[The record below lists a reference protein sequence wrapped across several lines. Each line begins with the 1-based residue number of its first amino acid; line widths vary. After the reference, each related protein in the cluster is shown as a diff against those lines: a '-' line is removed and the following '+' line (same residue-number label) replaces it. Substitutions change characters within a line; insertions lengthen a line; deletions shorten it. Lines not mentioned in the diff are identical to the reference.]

1 VNLTRDP
8 TPGDIVVLGVG
19 NTQWADAGFGVRAI
33 ERFKAHWQCAPH
45 VEIVEAGTRGLAL
58 LPLVEA
64 ARRLIVFNA
73 VDLGHAPG
81 TLHVRTGDDATDR
94 LRTRGASLH
103 QMDCVDALACAQ
115 LKGRAPREIV
125 LIGVQPVE
133 LDTYGADL
141 SPAVRAQ
148 LDPAI
153 ALACRW
159 LRRWRAAPQPQT
171 DPACG
176 VRLTGVPPEGR
187 SSLDI
192 ERE

>member
-1 VNLTRDP
+1 MNLTRAP
-8 TPGDIVVLGVG
+8 TPGSIVVLGVG
-19 NTQWADAGFGVRAI
+19 NIQWADAGFGVRAV
-33 ERFKAHWQCAPH
+33 ERFRAQWQCAPH
-45 VEIVEAGTRGLAL
+45 VEIVEAGIRGLSL
-58 LPLVEA
+58 LPLLEA

-81 TLHVRTGDDATDR
+81 TLHVHTGDDASGR

-103 QMDCVDALACAQ
+103 QMDCVDVLAYAQ

-125 LIGVQPVE
+125 LISAQPLD

-141 SPAVRAQ
+141 SPAVSAQ

-159 LRRWRAAPQPQT
+159 LRRWRAAPQPRAH
-171 DPACG
+171 PPGG
-176 VRLTGVPPEGR
+176 VRLPGSGPE
-187 SSLDI
+187 LDI
-192 ERE
+192 